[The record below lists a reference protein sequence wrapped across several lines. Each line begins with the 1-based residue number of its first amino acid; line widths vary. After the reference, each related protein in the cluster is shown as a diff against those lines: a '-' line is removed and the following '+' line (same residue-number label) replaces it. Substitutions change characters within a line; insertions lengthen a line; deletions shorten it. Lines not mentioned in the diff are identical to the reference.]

1 MTHMTD
7 TQKAKCHAII
17 HTASA
22 SAAAVGAG
30 LAQIPGSD
38 NAVITPIQLVMTIS
52 LGRVFGLELTES
64 AAGAAVASA
73 AAATV
78 GRTASQVLIGWV
90 PVAGNIINAG
100 TAATITEAI
109 GWLLA
114 EGFASQTCN
123 AG

>member
-1 MTHMTD
+1 MTYMTD

-17 HTASA
+17 HSASA

-30 LAQIPGSD
+30 LAQIPCSD

-64 AAGAAVASA
+64 AAGAAVASV

-78 GRTASQVLIGWV
+78 GRTVSQILIGWI
-90 PVAGNIINAG
+90 PIAGNLVNAG
-100 TAATITEAI
+100 TAATVTEAI

-114 EGFASQTCN
+114 EEFASQTCN

>member
-64 AAGAAVASA
+64 AAGTAVASA

-78 GRTASQVLIGWV
+78 GRTASQLLIGWV

-114 EGFASQTCN
+114 EEFASQTCN

>member
-1 MTHMTD
+1 MTYMTD

-73 AAATV
+73 AASTV
-78 GRTASQVLIGWV
+78 GRTASQVLIGWI

>member
-1 MTHMTD
+1 MTYMTD

-38 NAVITPIQLVMTIS
+38 NAVIMPIQLVMTIS

-73 AAATV
+73 AASTV
-78 GRTASQVLIGWV
+78 GRTASQVLIGWI

>member
-7 TQKAKCHAII
+7 TQKVKCHAII

-78 GRTASQVLIGWV
+78 GRTASQFLIGWV

-114 EGFASQTCN
+114 EGFASQACN

>member
-1 MTHMTD
+1 MTYMTD

-17 HTASA
+17 HSASA

-30 LAQIPGSD
+30 LAQIPCSD
-38 NAVITPIQLVMTIS
+38 NAVITPIQLTMTIS

-64 AAGAAVASA
+64 AARAAVASV

-78 GRTASQVLIGWV
+78 GRTVSQILIGWI
-90 PVAGNIINAG
+90 PIAGNLVNAG
-100 TAATITEAI
+100 TAATVTEAI

-114 EGFASQTCN
+114 EGFASQACN

>member
-1 MTHMTD
+1 MTYMTD

-64 AAGAAVASA
+64 AARAAVASV

-78 GRTASQVLIGWV
+78 GRTVSQILIGWI
-90 PVAGNIINAG
+90 PIAGNLVNAG
-100 TAATITEAI
+100 TAATVTEAI

-114 EGFASQTCN
+114 EEFASQTCN

>member
-1 MTHMTD
+1 MTYMTD

-17 HTASA
+17 HSASA

-30 LAQIPGSD
+30 LAQIPCSD
-38 NAVITPIQLVMTIS
+38 NAVITPIQLTMTIS

-64 AAGAAVASA
+64 AARAAVASV

-78 GRTASQVLIGWV
+78 GRTVSQILIGWI
-90 PVAGNIINAG
+90 PIAGNLVNAG
-100 TAATITEAI
+100 TAATVTEAI

-114 EGFASQTCN
+114 EEFASQTCN